1 MNINDG
7 SNKSAPNLTTSRSNP
22 ASKPRRLYSVW
33 PANNRFLCGGRLIFG
48 SESKSLYL
56 TTFMIAFPS
65 ITFCIKTLIRV
76 RNHDPI
82 IGKIVLIIGIALT
95 ILAMLF
101 LCMTSAR
108 DPGIIPRNLE
118 PDPMRLQETSLVR
131 WESNSSIKLPPTR
144 MVKVNGHTIKIK
156 YCETCHVYR
165 PPRASH
171 CSVCNNCVQKFDHH
185 CPWVC
190 QCIGLRNYR
199 SFMMFISS
207 TTLLCIYVFVI
218 SLISLLNRGINICHT
233 AVDDLISVAL
243 ALYCFIIVWF
253 LGGLTVFHFY
263 LICTNQ
269 TTYENFRYRYEGKN
283 NPYNL
288 GVSNN
293 MKQVFLLK
301 TPPSQVNFREWVVV
315 EEEKCSQSGDDS
327 SEMPAFTFAIA
338 EITYSIQYSTA
349 RRQDKASYSLFN
361 R

>member
-1 MNINDG
+1 MNPNNG
-7 SNKSAPNLTTSRSNP
+7 SSTIVPNLAASKSKP

-33 PANNRFLCGGRLIFG
+33 PANNRFLCGGRLILG
-48 SESKSLYL
+48 SESKSLFL
-56 TTFMIAFPS
+56 TTFMIGFPS
-65 ITFCIKTLIRV
+65 MTFCIKTLIRV

-82 IGKIVLIIGIALT
+82 LGKSILIVGVALT
-95 ILAMLF
+95 ILALLF

-118 PDPMRLQETSLVR
+118 PDPMRQQEASLLR
-131 WESNSSIKLPPTR
+131 WESNSSIKLPPTKE
-144 MVKVNGHTIKIK
+144 VKVNGHTIKIK

-185 CPWVC
+185 CPWVG

-199 SFMMFISS
+199 CFMMFIIS
-207 TTLLCIYVFVI
+207 TTLLCIYVLAI
-218 SLISLLNRGINICHT
+218 SLISILDRGINIWHT
-233 AVDDLISVAL
+233 TADDLISVAL
-243 ALYCFIIVWF
+243 ALYCFIVMWF

-269 TTYENFRYRYEGKN
+269 TTYENFRYRYERRN

-293 MKQVFLLK
+293 MKQVFLLR
-301 TPPSQVNFREWVVV
+301 TPPSQVNFREWVVF
-315 EEEKCSQSGDDS
+315 EDKRKKQR
-327 SEMPAFTFAIA
+327 
-338 EITYSIQYSTA
+338 IQ
-349 RRQDKASYSLFN
+349 RMKEDESLFKTLFS
-361 R
+361 RFGIMVEQ